1 MTRFWKLLLLLP
13 LLALACGE
21 PAASDTEGADDAMND
36 STEATSMADM
46 ADDPAF
52 VAIHDNPES
61 IDFEASGEMISFT
74 TADGK
79 TGSAYALM
87 ASEPT
92 DDYLF
97 VFHEWYGLN
106 DYVKRE
112 SERLFASLD
121 ATNVMA
127 IDLYDG
133 KVATNREEAQQYMQ
147 GMNEDRG
154 KAIINGAL
162 RKAGAD
168 ARIATIGW
176 CFGGGWSLKAAIEAG
191 EQADAAVMYY
201 GMPVTE
207 ASALESLAAPVL
219 FIYGT
224 QDEWI
229 NKDVAASFKDLATE
243 AGKELT
249 VQAYDGQHAFANPT
263 QQSSYNQE
271 AAKAA
276 NRLALDFLQDHL
288 K

>member
-1 MTRFWKLLLLLP
+1 MTQYWKLCLLP
-13 LLALACGE
+13 FLLALACGE
-21 PAASDTEGADDAMND
+21 PAGTDGAEEPMTD
-36 STEATSMADM
+36 STEATSMAEM

-61 IDFEASGEMISFT
+61 IDFTATGEMVSFST
-74 TADGK
+74 PDGQ

-87 ASEPT
+87 ADEPT

-112 SERLFASLD
+112 AERLFASLD

-133 KVATNREEAQQYMQ
+133 QVATNREEAQQYMQ
-147 GMNEDRG
+147 GMQEERG
-154 KAIINGAL
+154 KAIIRGAL
-162 RKAGAD
+162 SKAGAD
-168 ARIATIGW
+168 ANIGTIGW
-176 CFGGGWSLKAAIEAG
+176 CFGGGWSLKAAILAG
-191 EQADAAVMYY
+191 EQAAAAVMYY

-207 ASALESLAAPVL
+207 AAALEPLAAPVL
-219 FIYGT
+219 FIYGK

-229 NKDVAASFKDLATE
+229 NENVAASFSDLARE
-243 AGKELT
+243 AGKTVT

-263 QQSSYNQE
+263 QQSSYNKE
-271 AAKAA
+271 AAREA
-276 NRLALDFLQDHL
+276 NTLALRFLREHL
-288 K
+288 KE

>member
-1 MTRFWKLLLLLP
+1 MTRYWNLLLLLP
-13 LLALACGE
+13 LLALACGQPAAADE
-21 PAASDTEGADDAMND
+21 PATDDTTTD
-36 STEATSMADM
+36 STAATSMADM

-61 IDFEASGEMISFT
+61 IDFSASGELITFPT
-74 TADGK
+74 PDGA
-79 TGSAYALM
+79 TGSTYALM
-87 ASEPT
+87 AEEPT

-106 DYVKRE
+106 DYIKRE
-112 SERLFASLD
+112 AERLFASLD

-133 KVATNREEAQQYMQ
+133 NVATNREEAQQYMQ
-147 GMNEDRG
+147 GMKEARG
-154 KAIINGAL
+154 QAIINGAL
-162 RKAGAD
+162 QKAGPE
-168 ARIATIGW
+168 ARIGTIGW
-176 CFGGGWSLKAAIEAG
+176 CFGGGWSLRAAILAG
-191 EQADAAVMYY
+191 EQAKAGVMYY

-207 ASALESLAAPVL
+207 AEALAPLAAPVL

-229 NKDVAASFKDLATE
+229 NEDVANNFRDLA
-243 AGKELT
+243 AANGKDLT
-249 VQAYDGQHAFANPT
+249 VQAYDGQHAFANPS

-276 NRLALDFLQDHL
+276 NRLALDFLRDNL

>member
-1 MTRFWKLLLLLP
+1 MTRFWKLFLLLP

-21 PAASDTEGADDAMND
+21 PAATEGADDSMTD
-36 STEATSMADM
+36 TTETASMADM

-74 TADGK
+74 TPDGK

-87 ASEPT
+87 AEAPT
-92 DDYLF
+92 NDYLF

-106 DYVKRE
+106 DYIKRE

-147 GMNEDRG
+147 GMNEARG

-168 ARIATIGW
+168 ARIGTIGW

-191 EQADAAVMYY
+191 EQGEAAVMYY

-207 ASALESLAAPVL
+207 ASALEPLAAPVL

-224 QDEWI
+224 QDDWI
-229 NKDVAASFKDLATE
+229 NEDVASSFQDLANE

-249 VQAYDGQHAFANPT
+249 VQAYDGQHAFANPS

-276 NRLALDFLQDHL
+276 NRLALDFLQDNL

>member
-1 MTRFWKLLLLLP
+1 MAQYFKLLLLLP
-13 LLALACGE
+13 VLAFACGQPTATDE
-21 PAASDTEGADDAMND
+21 ATADATTAD
-36 STEATSMADM
+36 STAATSMAEM

-61 IDFEASGEMISFT
+61 IDFTASGEMITFPT
-74 TADGK
+74 PDGA

-87 ASEPT
+87 ADEPT
-92 DDYLF
+92 TDYLF

-106 DYVKRE
+106 DYIKQE
-112 SERLFASLD
+112 AERLFASLD

-133 KVATNREEAQQYMQ
+133 NVATNREEAQRYMQ
-147 GMNEDRG
+147 GMEEARG

-162 RKAGAD
+162 QKAGPE
-168 ARIATIGW
+168 ARIGTIGW
-176 CFGGGWSLKAAIEAG
+176 CFGGGWSLKAAILAG
-191 EQADAAVMYY
+191 ERANAGVMYY

-207 ASALESLAAPVL
+207 ADALAPLAAPVL

-229 NKDVAASFKDLATE
+229 NENVASSFQDLAAET
-243 AGKELT
+243 GKQVT
-249 VQAYDGQHAFANPT
+249 VQAYDGQHAFANPS

-276 NRLALDFLQDHL
+276 NQLALNFLQEPL